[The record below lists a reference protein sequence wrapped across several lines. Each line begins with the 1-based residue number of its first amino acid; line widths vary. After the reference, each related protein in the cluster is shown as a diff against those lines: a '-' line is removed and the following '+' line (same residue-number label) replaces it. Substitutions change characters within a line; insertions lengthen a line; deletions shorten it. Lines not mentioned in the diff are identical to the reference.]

1 MEFGKVSA
9 GELIKE
15 KISSF
20 KQEKRFFCL
29 TGCRIF
35 SNQPADSQTT
45 DASRGWPSNV
55 MSVFTVSERFWLA
68 GCQK

>member
-1 MEFGKVSA
+1 MEFVKVSA
-9 GELIKE
+9 KELIKE
-15 KISSF
+15 KLSSF
-20 KQEKRFFCL
+20 EQEKRFFCL
-29 TGCRIF
+29 TGSRIF

-55 MSVFTVSERFWLA
+55 MSVFTVSERFRLA